1 MLKQLYGKHFS
12 VDFCKTSLLDSIDT
26 FQIKYRLSF
35 HSINQE
41 KMVKNF
47 DVDTPVL
54 TSLQGFA
61 LSNPQLT
68 LIESDKV
75 IFREPNKSN
84 VALIAGGG
92 AGHEPAHAGFIGKG
106 ALTGAVSGEIFASP
120 STKQILNGV
129 KVLRSG
135 SKGVLLIAKNYT
147 GDVLHFGLAGERARA
162 LGIDTE
168 VVVIGDDV
176 AVGRSKGGLVGRR
189 AIAGTVFVHKI
200 VGAFV
205 EYYKHDLKSAA
216 TLAKAVNDNLVTI
229 GSSLDH
235 AKVPGQDFKSTLK
248 DNEMEIGMGIHNEPG
263 VKILS
268 PVPHTKNM
276 LKDELLPKLLNPND
290 KDRAFVQFD
299 EKDEVVLLVNNLGG
313 VSNLILSAIAKTT
326 TELLKAEY
334 GIVPVRVYQ
343 GTLMTALN
351 GEGFSVTL
359 LNVTKADKATAS
371 SLGFKS
377 IVELLDANTEA
388 PAWPIK
394 KYTTNAPAYDASL
407 VKDDKD
413 NVQPAGIFDFDH
425 FSRFL
430 KSGVEKIIEAE
441 PLITKLDTQVGD
453 GDCGTT
459 LVAGGNGVINNL
471 SKVPKSSLSEALHTI
486 SNLIETYQGGTSGGI
501 FSIFI
506 SGLSEGIIINSSK
519 GSPVDCTMFGKALVH
534 ALSTLYKYTRARP
547 GDSTVIDALE
557 PFVKE
562 FAKSNDLHQAV
573 EAASQGAKLTGSFE
587 AKYGRASYVGNS
599 SEIPDP
605 GAIGLV
611 EFLKGVESSF

>member
-1 MLKQLYGKHFS
+1 MKLLYSKPSS
-12 VDFCKTSLLDSIDT
+12 VDVFKKPLVNSIETFRIKQQLDL
-26 FQIKYRLSF
+26 RL
-35 HSINQE
+35 NQE
-41 KMVKNF
+41 NMVKNF
-47 DVDTPVL
+47 DIDTPVL
-54 TSLQGFA
+54 KSLQGLV

-84 VALIAGGG
+84 VALVAGGG

-106 ALTGAVSGEIFASP
+106 ALTGAISGEIFASP

-129 KVLRSG
+129 KVLSSG
-135 SKGVLLIAKNYT
+135 SKGVLLIVKNYT

-168 VVVIGDDV
+168 VVVVGDDV
-176 AVGRSKGGLVGRR
+176 AVDRSKGGLVGRR

-216 TLAKAVNDNLVTI
+216 TLARAVNNNLVTI

-235 AKVPGQDFKSTLK
+235 AKVPGQHFKSVLK

-263 VKILS
+263 VNILS
-268 PVPHTKNM
+268 PVPPTKSL
-276 LKDELLPKLLNPND
+276 LKDELLPKLLDPND
-290 KDRAFVQFD
+290 DNRAFVKFD
-299 EKDEVVLLVNNLGG
+299 EKDAVVLLVNNLGG

-326 TELLKAEY
+326 TELLKSEY
-334 GIVPVRVYQ
+334 GIVPIRVYQ

-359 LNVTKADKATAS
+359 LNVTKADEATAS
-371 SLGFKS
+371 SLGFNS
-377 IVELLDANTEA
+377 IVELLDADTDA
-388 PAWPIK
+388 VGWPIK
-394 KYTTNAPAYDASL
+394 KYSTNAPAYDASL
-407 VKDDKD
+407 INDDKD

-430 KSGVEKIIEAE
+430 KSGVEKLIEAE

-471 SKVPKSSLSEALHTI
+471 PHIPKSSLSEALHAI

-506 SGLSEGIIINSSK
+506 SGLSK
-519 GSPVDCTMFGKALVH
+519 GVITHSQKDLPVDGTVFGKALEH
-534 ALSTLYKYTRARP
+534 ALNTLYKYTRARP
-547 GDSTVIDALE
+547 GDSTLIDALE

-562 FAKSNDLHQAV
+562 FVKSNDLHKAV
-573 EAASQGAKLTGSFE
+573 QAASQGAKLTCSFE
-587 AKYGRASYVGNS
+587 AKYGRASYVGDS
-599 SEIPDP
+599 SKIPDP

>member
-1 MLKQLYGKHFS
+1 
-12 VDFCKTSLLDSIDT
+12 
-26 FQIKYRLSF
+26 
-35 HSINQE
+35 
-41 KMVKNF
+41 MVKNF
-47 DVDTPVL
+47 DIDSPVL
-54 TSLQGFA
+54 KSLQGLV

-84 VALIAGGG
+84 VSLVAGGG

-106 ALTGAVSGEIFASP
+106 ALTGAISGEIFASP

-129 KVLRSG
+129 KVLSSG
-135 SKGVLLIAKNYT
+135 SKGVLLIVKNYT

-168 VVVIGDDV
+168 VVVVGDDV
-176 AVGRSKGGLVGRR
+176 AVGRTKGSLVGRR

-205 EYYKHDLKSAA
+205 EYYQHDLKSAA
-216 TLAKAVNDNLVTI
+216 TLARAVNSNLVTI

-235 AKVPGQDFKSTLK
+235 AKVPGQHFKSVLN

-263 VKILS
+263 FKILS
-268 PVPHTKNM
+268 PIPCTKSL
-276 LKDELLPKLLNPND
+276 LKDELLPKLLDPND
-290 KDRAFVQFD
+290 KHRSFVKFD
-299 EKDEVVLLVNNLGG
+299 EKDAVVLLVNNLGG

-334 GIVPVRVYQ
+334 GIVPIRVYQ

-351 GEGFSVTL
+351 GEGFSITL
-359 LNVTKADKATAS
+359 LNVTKTDKATDL
-371 SLGFKS
+371 SLGFNS
-377 IVELLDANTEA
+377 IVELLDADTDA
-388 PAWPIK
+388 PGWPIK
-394 KYTTNAPAYDASL
+394 KYATNAPDYDPSL
-407 VKDDKD
+407 INDDKD

-425 FSRFL
+425 FSKIL
-430 KSGVEKIIEAE
+430 KGGVEKLIEAE

-453 GDCGTT
+453 GDCGTS
-459 LVAGGNGVINNL
+459 LVAGGNGVVNNL
-471 SKVPKSSLSEALHTI
+471 SQIPRSSLSEALHTI

-506 SGLSEGIIINSSK
+506 SGLSKGIITHSHRSQ
-519 GSPVDCTMFGKALVH
+519 PVDCAVFGKALED

-547 GDSTVIDALE
+547 GDSTLIDALE

-562 FAKSNDLHQAV
+562 FVKSNDLHKAV
-573 EAASQGAKLTGSFE
+573 EAASQGAKLTCSFE
-587 AKYGRASYVGNS
+587 AKYGRASYVGDS
-599 SEIPDP
+599 TKIPDP

-611 EFLKGVESSF
+611 EFLKGIESSF